1 MQSPDSPASCG
12 VNCFDGHRFNNY
24 KAQSHT
30 PDIIITD
37 YMMPVTDGMEMSR
50 QLRTQEAT
58 NHIPIIMLS
67 AKTDDESKIHGME
80 TGIDDYMEKPFSA
93 DLLRARLNNI
103 MARQENMWR
112 YFHMTPTEWRK
123 RT

>member
-1 MQSPDSPASCG
+1 MQSPESPASCG

-67 AKTDDESKIHGME
+67 AKTDDDSKIHGME
-80 TGIDDYMEKPFSA
+80 QASMIIWKSHSA
-93 DLLRARLNNI
+93 
-103 MARQENMWR
+103 
-112 YFHMTPTEWRK
+112 PTCSGHASITSWQGK
-123 RT
+123 KTCGDIST